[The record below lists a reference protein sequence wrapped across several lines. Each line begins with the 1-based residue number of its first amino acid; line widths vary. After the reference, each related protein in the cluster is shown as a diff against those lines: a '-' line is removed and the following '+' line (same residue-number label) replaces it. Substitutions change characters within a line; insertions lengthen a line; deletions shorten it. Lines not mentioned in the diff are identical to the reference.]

1 MITLLSAFVL
11 TLGTGAGPTAAAPID
26 LPWAPQ
32 DVASVLCLP
41 SAAAPVEMGRGGGT
55 DPEIGAQAYCE
66 ATCTEGPNVSCSGGS
81 CSAVNQDCSAGTRGW
96 VVCDGQTQYC
106 DTCPNQCTF
115 HQCRQGCSCPGCFS
129 SCVSLQ
135 TCECECI
142 CQ

>member
-11 TLGTGAGPTAAAPID
+11 TLGTSAGPTAAAPVD
-26 LPWAPQ
+26 FLLAPQ
-32 DVASVLCLP
+32 DIASALCLQ
-41 SAAAPVEMGRGGGT
+41 SASPIETARKDL
-55 DPEIGAQAYCE
+55 DPEVGAQAYCE

-81 CSAVNQDCSAGTRGW
+81 CSAVNQDCLGGTQGY
-96 VVCDGQTQYC
+96 VQCDGQYQYC
-106 DTCPNQCTF
+106 PTCPNQCTF
-115 HQCRQGCSCPGCFS
+115 FECRQNCPNCPGCFK